1 MNPAVPTPGRRAA
14 GAARNLPMNPT
25 HPSLP
30 IEALQARLA
39 RRVAARLSEQGE
51 RLPHDIAERLRVA
64 REQALQRARRV
75 QRAEVPAVSGVQVS
89 GRSAALGTGPGW
101 WVRLGAWLPLL
112 LLLSGLVLIQQ
123 LHERA
128 EIEAAADV
136 DAALLADDLP
146 PLAYHDPGFLEFVKQ
161 PEP

>member
-1 MNPAVPTPGRRAA
+1 MNATQAPLPTE
-14 GAARNLPMNPT
+14 AR
-25 HPSLP
+25 
-30 IEALQARLA
+30 QARLA
-39 RRVAARLSEQGE
+39 RRVAARLTEQGE
-51 RLPHDIAERLRVA
+51 RLPHDIVERLRVA
-64 REQALQRARRV
+64 REHALQRARQV
-75 QRAEVPAVSGVQVS
+75 QHVELPAVSTVRLA
-89 GRSAALGTGPGW
+89 GRSAALASGPGW

-112 LLLSGLVLIQQ
+112 LLLSGLVVIQQ

-128 EIEAAADV
+128 EIQAAADV

>member
-1 MNPAVPTPGRRAA
+1 MNATQTA
-14 GAARNLPMNPT
+14 LST
-25 HPSLP
+25 
-30 IEALQARLA
+30 EALQARLA
-39 RRVAARLSEQGE
+39 RRVAARLTEQGE

-64 REQALQRARRV
+64 REQAVLRSRQAQAR
-75 QRAEVPAVSGVQVS
+75 RAEVPAVAPVRVA
-89 GRSAALGTGPGW
+89 GRSAALASGPGW

-128 EIEAAADV
+128 EIQAAADV